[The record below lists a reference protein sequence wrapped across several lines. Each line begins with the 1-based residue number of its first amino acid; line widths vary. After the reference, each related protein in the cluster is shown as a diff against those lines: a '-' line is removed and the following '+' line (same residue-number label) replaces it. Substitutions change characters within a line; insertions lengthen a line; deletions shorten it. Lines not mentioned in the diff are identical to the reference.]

1 MKEVI
6 EIIYRETNGF
16 DKYKITKSKIIKGCY

>member
-6 EIIYRETNGF
+6 EMIYRETNGF